1 MDRNEIYGF
10 MLSVITDMEE
20 RGRYSTAHVYRCAL
34 NAALVYGGSSLCL
47 EELTPVWLAS
57 YQTYLLKQELLWNTI
72 STYMRMLRAVYNR
85 AVDAGLVP
93 YIPRQFKGVF
103 TGRHVNHQR
112 ALEKDEIQK
121 VLSNEAVVVEAEEPA
136 EETETSLSRRDLRWA
151 RACLE
156 LMLRFH
162 GMPFIDLAN
171 LRKSDLRNGYLTV
184 RRHKTG
190 MPLSVAVDSVAMKLL
205 RYYANTDSTSPYLLD
220 ILDGNL
226 SGKAAYENYQRVLRL
241 LNLRL
246 SQLSCRCGI
255 GKRISSYSAR
265 HTWATIAK
273 YCGVPVEVISEALGH
288 ASISTTE
295 GYLKQF
301 DDHKIEKANKV
312 IINYIFKRV

>member
-1 MDRNEIYGF
+1 MDRNEIYDF

-20 RGRYSTAHVYRCAL
+20 QGRYSTAHVYRCAL
-34 NAALVYGGSSLCL
+34 NAALAYGGASLCL

-57 YQTYLLKQELLWNTI
+57 YQAYLLKQELLWNTI

-103 TGRHVNHQR
+103 TGRYANHQR
-112 ALEKDEIQK
+112 ALEKDEIRK
-121 VLSNEAVVVEAEEPA
+121 VLSSESVVVEAEEPN
-136 EETETSLSRRDLRWA
+136 ENYETTISRRDLRWA

-162 GMPFIDLAN
+162 GMPFVDLAN
-171 LRKSDLRNGYLTV
+171 LRKSDLRNGYLMV

-205 RYYANTDSTSPYLLD
+205 RCYASTDPTSPYLLD

-226 SGKAAYENYQRVLRL
+226 SGKAAYENYQRILRL

-246 SQLSCRCGI
+246 SQLSRKCGI
-255 GKRISSYSAR
+255 RKKLSSYSAR
-265 HTWATIAK
+265 HTWATTAK
-273 YCGVPVEVISEALGH
+273 YCGVSVEVISEALGH

-301 DDHKIEKANKV
+301 DDHKIENANKV
-312 IINYIFKRV
+312 IIDYIFKR